1 MLNFHISIFQETSE
15 LNYLQTKRR
24 NHIPNQND
32 NKGPNAKAMAQEH
45 KISPLVRDRKC
56 I

>member
-1 MLNFHISIFQETSE
+1 MLNFHISIFQEISE
-15 LNYLQTKRR
+15 LNYLQTKRC

-32 NKGPNAKAMAQEH
+32 NEGQNAKAIAQEH
-45 KISPLVRDRKC
+45 KLSPLVRDRKC